1 MPLLKMDLEKRCE
14 VEFMILV
21 YVCPFCK
28 EVRIVSRRKEVN
40 CLICNREMV
49 LSDLTFL
56 EWTQMTESQRK
67 AYGVLWNKK
76 NRHKNES

>member
-1 MPLLKMDLEKRCE
+1 MDWEKRCE
-14 VEFMILV
+14 VGFMILV

-40 CLICNREMV
+40 CLICDNEMI

-56 EWTQMTESQRK
+56 EWTKMSESQRK
-67 AYGVLWNKK
+67 AYGALWSKK
-76 NRHKNES
+76 HNHKMED